1 MEINNQLVAIIL
13 LVVLY
18 PVGFWLAASGRFSS
32 LSGIPVLL
40 LFIASL
46 IYLGVSSWSLL
57 LMMLG
62 SGVLIL
68 SGAAC
73 FDTAWKAIR
82 LPEKPGYY
90 RGRILQSLFV
100 GFILIAG
107 GIYLLVLSILKSLG

>member
-1 MEINNQLVAIIL
+1 M
-13 LVVLY
+13 
-18 PVGFWLAASGRFSS
+18 GFWLVASGRSGS
-32 LSGIPVLL
+32 LIGIPVLL

-46 IYLGVSSWSLL
+46 IYLGVSSWRLL

-73 FDTAWKAIR
+73 FDIASKAR
-82 LPEKPGYY
+82 KLPEKPGYY

-107 GIYLLVLSILKSLG
+107 GIYLFVLSILKSLG

>member
-1 MEINNQLVAIIL
+1 MEINTQLVAIIL

-18 PVGFWLAASGRFSS
+18 PVGFWLVASGRSGS
-32 LSGIPVLL
+32 LIGIPVLL

-46 IYLGVSSWSLL
+46 IYLGVSSWRLL

-73 FDTAWKAIR
+73 FDIASKARR
-82 LPEKPGYY
+82 LPERPKYY

-107 GIYLLVLSILKSLG
+107 GICLFALSILKSLG